1 MLISLV
7 IMIMFTSYPRPHPAV
22 NYYEGTDCWCVL
34 VLGGEY
40 KWGLDPSIKLWCN
53 NSKKKDI
60 ISSIYWHLLTPRG
73 CTRLWTIVYVGR
85 TVLRVYYL
93 ICVPFIIVICNKRYY
108 QQSVLWY
115 SWYEWMRGGIK
126 YGGVARSSD
135 EYTLLI
141 LRISNIEML
150 VEGVASSMAT
160 HKCNNAIWRGF
171 VRDRRFDSGGE
182 LVA

>member
-1 MLISLV
+1 MLVSLV
-7 IMIMFTSYPRPHPAV
+7 IMIIYTSYPRHYPAV
-22 NYYEGTDCWCVL
+22 NYMRERFGGLL
-34 VLGGEY
+34 VLGVANINEG
-40 KWGLDPSIKLWCN
+40 SIHQLN
-53 NSKKKDI
+53 YDATIRRKKDI

-108 QQSVLWY
+108 QQSILWY

-126 YGGVARSSD
+126 YGGVAQSSD

-141 LRISNIEML
+141 LRINNIDEL
-150 VEGVASSMAT
+150 GRVVGWHRVWLPI
-160 HKCNNAIWRGF
+160 NAIMQYEE
-171 VRDRRFDSGGE
+171 DSTVIGDLISG
-182 LVA
+182 AN